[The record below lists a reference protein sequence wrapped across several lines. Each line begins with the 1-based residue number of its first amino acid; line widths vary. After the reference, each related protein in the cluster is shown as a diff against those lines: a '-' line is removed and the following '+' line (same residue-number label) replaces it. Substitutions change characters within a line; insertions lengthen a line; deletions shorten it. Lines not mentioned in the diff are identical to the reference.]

1 MSRTA
6 KSPQSRS
13 GLKPEASA
21 ESRMGEFDVDVAN
34 ALLDGGRDT
43 ALGVFSECGLHP

>member
-1 MSRTA
+1 MASDRDG
-6 KSPQSRS
+6 QNGRS
-13 GLKPEASA
+13 IDIVA
-21 ESRMGEFDVDVAN
+21 ESTVNGEFDVDVAN